1 MAAAVYPAATRA
13 VGLQAGGALAR
24 ESGIKEDWRM
34 GTVTGNNTG
43 VVELPAGVRD
53 TLGRP
58 LRDLRISVMDRCNFR
73 CPYCM
78 PEDVYDRRFRFLSSR
93 ERLSFAE
100 IVRLTRLFAR
110 MGACKLRITGGEPLL
125 RAGLADLIGDLSR
138 LHGVEDIALTTNGVL
153 LAQQAAALTAA
164 GLDRVTVSLDTV
176 DEDLFRRMSG
186 GRGRLK
192 AVLDGISEA
201 RAAGLNPVKI
211 NAVIQRGVNDGHVP
225 ELVEHF
231 RGSGMI
237 LRFIEYMDVGTINN
251 WNASQTV
258 PAAEI
263 KEAIH
268 RRWPLRALEANYHG
282 EVAQRY
288 EFKDGQ
294 GEIGFITS
302 VSQPFCGACNRARLS
317 SDGRFFTC
325 LFASE
330 GLDLRGPM
338 RAGES
343 DAALMERMTGRWTAR
358 ADRYSELRV
367 PARSEAASRKKVEM
381 YYIGG

>member
-1 MAAAVYPAATRA
+1 MQKPL
-13 VGLQAGGALAR
+13 GSDAG
-24 ESGIKEDWRM
+24 
-34 GTVTGNNTG
+34 VF
-43 VVELPAGVRD
+43 ELRSGVRD

-78 PEDVYDRRFRFLSSR
+78 PEDIYDRNFRFLSSR
-93 ERLSFAE
+93 ERLSFSE

-110 MGACKLRITGGEPLL
+110 IGACKLRITGGEPLL

-138 LHGVEDIALTTNGVL
+138 LDGVEDIALTTNGVL

-164 GLDRVTVSLDTV
+164 GLDRVTVSLDAV
-176 DEDLFRRMSG
+176 EEELFRRMSG
-186 GRGRLK
+186 GRGRLE
-192 AVLDGISEA
+192 AVLEGISEA

-231 RGSGMI
+231 RGTGMI

-251 WNASQTV
+251 WSATQTV

-263 KEAIH
+263 VEMIH
-268 RRWPLRALEANYHG
+268 QRWPLRPLEANYHG
-282 EVAQRY
+282 EVARRY
-288 EFKDGQ
+288 EFVDGQ
-294 GEIGFITS
+294 GELGFITS
-302 VSQPFCGACNRARLS
+302 VSQPFCGSCNRARLS

-338 RAGES
+338 RDGATDDS
-343 DAALMERMTGRWTAR
+343 LLDLMRGRWSRR
-358 ADRYSELRV
+358 ADRYSELRNSGRAGGA
-367 PARSEAASRKKVEM
+367 PDRKVEM